1 LVLFNSF
8 GYLVEFVNEYR
19 SEIDRIPI
27 DQLTTVSQRFHDTYK
42 PSLQELHQDIMMSF
56 SSFKTGTHVLHGLLR
71 QFLQYYQQFLDLVEH
86 YFVKHDRS
94 TFGGTL
100 VDIQHLM
107 LEMRRYKF
115 AFS

>member
-1 LVLFNSF
+1 MALVNSF
-8 GYLVEFVNEYR
+8 GYLVDFINEYC
-19 SEIDRIPI
+19 SKIDQIPI
-27 DQLTTVSQRFHDTYK
+27 DRLTTISQRFHDTYK
-42 PSLQELHQDIMMSF
+42 HNLQELHQDIMMSF

-71 QFLQYYQQFLDLVEH
+71 QFLQYYQQFLDLVER
-86 YFVKHDRS
+86 YFVNHDRS
-94 TFGGTL
+94 SFDGTL